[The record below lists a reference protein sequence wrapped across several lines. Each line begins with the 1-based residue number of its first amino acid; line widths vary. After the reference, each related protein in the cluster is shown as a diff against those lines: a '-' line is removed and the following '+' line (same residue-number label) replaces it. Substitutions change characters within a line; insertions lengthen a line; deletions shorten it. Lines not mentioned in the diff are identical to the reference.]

1 MLPVAIK
8 ARMCLG
14 SLHFRRIFISQEVIF
29 ILLYIFLHTPPTHF
43 GKWTKDRYWVGG
55 GEGGA
60 ISKLANVFNSCQV
73 GKRQGNGG
81 GGGGG
86 GGGGEAGGRLWVIL
100 KNISCKRTREQK
112 KLL

>member
-8 ARMCLG
+8 VRMCLG
-14 SLHFRRIFISQEVIF
+14 SLHFRRIFVRQEVIF
-29 ILLYIFLHTPPTHF
+29 ILLYIFLHTPPSHF
-43 GKWTKDRYWVGG
+43 GEMDKRQIWGG
-55 GEGGA
+55 WGGGA

-86 GGGGEAGGRLWVIL
+86 GVWVIL
-100 KNISCKRTREQK
+100 KNIS
-112 KLL
+112 